1 MYFTDADL
9 AAIIAAHPNKATG
22 TITTGVAPDVI
33 TVSID
38 GIFTAP
44 AKNVVMFDSSVN
56 SLEPRFT
63 IPRSEAAAHTVD
75 IGTVITINSQA
86 YSVIDTEERN
96 DGMVGL
102 PLSKA

>member
-9 AAIIAAHPNKATG
+9 AAIISSHPNKATG
-22 TITTGVAPDVI
+22 TLTGGA
-33 TVSID
+33 TVD
-38 GIFTAP
+38 GIFIAP
-44 AKNVVMFDSSVN
+44 AKNVMMFDGSVN

-63 IPRSEAAAHTVD
+63 IPRSKAAAHSID
-75 IGTVITINSQA
+75 IGTTITINSQA
-86 YSVIDTEERN
+86 YAVIDTDERN